1 MDEFLNSFDKER
13 SKEISELTKLEKSIS
28 EILEQTSKVL

>member
-28 EILEQTSKVL
+28 EILEQTGKVL